1 MRLFLLTV
9 FLLVSHLTFSNNF
22 PGDSTKK
29 SSSGKFFRNAKFIV
43 LPVVFRLPETGW
55 GGGVVGTTT
64 FSFARD
70 SSSAKPSQLS
80 FGATYTQKKQLLFFV
95 PFTIFFDN
103 NRYYFN
109 GDNGWFKY
117 NFYYYGIGEN
127 RVEQE
132 LFDVTFPRI
141 RLVAA
146 KLIAPNTYAGIR
158 YQYESYNVTGTEEG
172 GELAT
177 GRIAGSDFSRTSS
190 LGPSLLRDTRDQVFY
205 PRKGMFG
212 EFYILPTAKL
222 LGADRNFTRIYL
234 DVANYF
240 SLSRKVVLATN
251 YTASAIFG
259 DNVPFSQLSFLG
271 GPKKMRGIYEG
282 FFRDKNALLGQAEL
296 RWEVW
301 KFIGLTGFGSLGF
314 LGNETDLI
322 RFNKPKYTY
331 GAGLRITA
339 QKKNHLNIRVDY
351 GQSPYADGNF
361 YVTIQEAF

>member
-1 MRLFLLTV
+1 MRPLFFVLLIMAT
-9 FLLVSHLTFSNNF
+9 LRGFSQTNIA
-22 PGDSTKK
+22 DSTNKPPRT
-29 SSSGKFFRNAKFIV
+29 SVLRNTKFIA
-43 LPVVFRLPETGW
+43 LPIAFKLPETGW
-55 GGGVVGTTT
+55 GGGVAGITT

-70 SSSAKPSQLS
+70 SSFAKPSQIS
-80 FGATYTQKKQLLFFV
+80 FGATYTQKKQILLFI
-95 PFTIFFDN
+95 PFTIFYDN

-109 GDNGWFKY
+109 GENGWYKY
-117 NFYYYGIGEN
+117 NYNYYGIGED
-127 RVEQE
+127 RVPQE
-132 LFDVTFPRI
+132 LFDVKYPRI

-146 KLIAPNTYAGIR
+146 RLIGPKTYAGLR
-158 YQYESYNVTGTEEG
+158 YQYESLRVTGTQAG
-172 GELAT
+172 GELAS

-190 LGPSLLRDTRDQVFY
+190 LGPTFLRDSRDQVFY

-212 EFYILPTAKL
+212 ELFILPTAKIF
-222 LGADRNFTRIYL
+222 GADRNFARISL

-240 SLSRKVVLATN
+240 SLSKKLVLATN
-251 YTASAIFG
+251 YAASTIFG
-259 DNVPFSQLSFLG
+259 KEVPFSQLSFLG
-271 GPKKMRGIYEG
+271 GAKKMRGVYEG

-314 LGNETDLI
+314 LGNEADII

-351 GQSPYADGNF
+351 GFSPYADGNL
-361 YVTIQEAF
+361 YLTIGEAF